1 LKHSSITLICVLI
14 GILLTACSPSENAPT
29 KPNSSTGPVST
40 GPLPDAAYKA
50 SITPANPP
58 PTLRAGEKAAI
69 NVKVKNAGNG
79 VWPAQGQGSKYKVDL
94 ANHWLD
100 SKGVAEVVGDDGR
113 AALPHDLKPG
123 DEAELVLTVKAPK
136 SSGDYVLELDMV
148 HEDVTWFK
156 NHGSQTTKVNIRVQ

>member
-1 LKHSSITLICVLI
+1 M
-14 GILLTACSPSENAPT
+14 
-29 KPNSSTGPVST
+29 
-40 GPLPDAAYKA
+40 
-50 SITPANPP
+50 
-58 PTLRAGEKAAI
+58 
-69 NVKVKNAGNG
+69 KVKNAGNG

-136 SSGDYVLELDMV
+136 SPGDYVLELDMV

-156 NHGSQTTKVNIRVQ
+156 NHGSQTTKVNIKVQ